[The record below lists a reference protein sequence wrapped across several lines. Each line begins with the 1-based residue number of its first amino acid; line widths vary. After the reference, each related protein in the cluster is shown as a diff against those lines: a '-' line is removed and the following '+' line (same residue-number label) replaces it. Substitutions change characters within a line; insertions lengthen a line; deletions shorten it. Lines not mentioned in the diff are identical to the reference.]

1 MAKND
6 DDFGLGALLGIGVIV
21 IGAIG
26 LSLKHDR
33 ALAEE
38 KAKRRAMPIIWPE
51 GLSQEVF
58 ETICRKAAKSIRRL
72 KITSIDGLDVSC
84 EVKSSSGIS
93 TWSFSADFYDYGNL
107 SGRWFRNHIENSDS
121 TIPGIFLNKVSEG
134 IKGILYQFKAF
145 APLSSE
151 EILNANVDYIEH
163 LFNNAG
169 FTNVSRVPC
178 EKRIWNM
185 FTAKD
190 TVCFIK
196 LDGESDFSANQLF
209 ESNCLV
215 EIGYFYK

>member
-6 DDFGLGALLGIGVIV
+6 DDLGLGALLGIGAIV

-26 LSLKHDR
+26 LSVKHNR

-38 KAKRRAMPIIWPE
+38 RARRRAMTINWPD

-72 KITSIDGLDVSC
+72 KIISINGLDVSC
-84 EVKSSSGIS
+84 EVKTSSGIS

-107 SGRWFRNHIENSDS
+107 SGRWFQNHIENSDS
-121 TIPGIFLNKVSEG
+121 TIPGVFLNKVSES
-134 IKGILYQFKAF
+134 IKNILYQFKAF
-145 APLSSE
+145 SPLSSE
-151 EILNANVDYIEH
+151 EILGSNVDYIENV
-163 LFNNAG
+163 FSNAG

-178 EKRIWNM
+178 EKRIWNL
-185 FTAKD
+185 FAAKG

-196 LDGESDFSANQLF
+196 VDGYSNFSANQLF
-209 ESNCLV
+209 ESDCIV

>member
-1 MAKND
+1 MAKSD
-6 DDFGLGALLGIGVIV
+6 DDLGLVALLGIGALA

-33 ALAEE
+33 DLAEE
-38 KAKRRAMPIIWPE
+38 RARRRAMPINWPD

-84 EVKSSSGIS
+84 EVKTSSGIS

-107 SGRWFRNHIENSDS
+107 SGRWFKSHIENSDS
-121 TIPGIFLNKVSEG
+121 TIPGVFLNKVSEG
-134 IKGILYQFKAF
+134 IKDILYQFKAF
-145 APLSSE
+145 SPLSSE
-151 EILNANVDYIEH
+151 EILRSNVDYIDN
-163 LFNNAG
+163 LFSNAG

-178 EKRIWNM
+178 EKRIWSM
-185 FTAKD
+185 FTAKG

-196 LDGESDFSANQLF
+196 VDGYSNFSKNQLF
-209 ESNCLV
+209 ESDCLV